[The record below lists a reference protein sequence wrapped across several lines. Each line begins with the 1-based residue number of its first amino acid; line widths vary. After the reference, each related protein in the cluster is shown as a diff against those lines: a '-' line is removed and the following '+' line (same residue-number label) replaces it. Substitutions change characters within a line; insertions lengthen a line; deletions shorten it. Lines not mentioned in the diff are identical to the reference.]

1 MITKALGGDRI
12 NSGKEMDVHMHS
24 FATSRHNVTKITR
37 TSQSVGTIVPIY
49 QRLLLKDNKIELDLN
64 ASCFTNPTEGPAF
77 AEYDL
82 HINVFSAPLR
92 LYNANLAINLL
103 NEGDKMEDIK
113 FPLIK
118 FVADK
123 IDWTKSPNNQQ
134 IGSSCIH
141 QYLGT
146 RGLGDALTPETQPT
160 VTRYRNANPLLMY
173 VDCCAN
179 YYTNKPEGIG
189 YVIHNTAVTKDIY
202 NIQVYEQGTY
212 IGLLRG
218 PDDEPDSYIL
228 DERTEFYINHE
239 PSTDFEYQKII
250 LIFDNDEKIPAWKV
264 MGTSIPASETVYWL
278 WYPKEAYV
286 GRGVKQWVY
295 EDVSDNSKPQ
305 LYEFPLG
312 NINKM
317 RRKILSSAEQTTPFI
332 IDENSDAPYG
342 LSLRKEGN
350 VWSKTTNQEGL
361 ILACYNSDIFN
372 NWLDTESIDAINER
386 TKMVIEGG
394 GITYQAFLMTEK
406 LFSYETRI
414 EMAGNTIDDWE
425 EAAYGTKSKRPAV
438 KPIFEGGLSKTITFD
453 PVVSTAPAEGQPTG
467 TIVGKGIMG
476 NKHHGGK
483 IHVQVDEA
491 SYVMVL
497 AHIVP
502 KLDYYQGN
510 DWAGDLQTMEDLH
523 NPNKDK
529 LGYQD
534 LPTDWMATWDTK
546 IAPDGTITYYS
557 MGKQL
562 SWTQYQTAFNED
574 YGHFADRASEG
585 WMVNGRDYEADQTT
599 RRIADATAYI
609 DPAKWN
615 DIFAVKA
622 RSAMNYRMQYY
633 IGAKVEIL
641 MSANQIPGL

>member
-12 NSGKEMDVHMHS
+12 NSGKEMDVHLHG
-24 FATSRHNVTKITR
+24 FATSRHNITKITR

-64 ASCFTNPTEGPAF
+64 ASCFTNPTIGPAF

-146 RGLGDALTPETQPT
+146 RGIGDAVDPATQPT

-189 YVIHNTAVTKDIY
+189 YVIHNTAQIE
-202 NIQVYEQGTY
+202 NIISIDVFEDEGGWVFKGVLPQGGNTPY
-212 IGLLRG
+212 TVIEETG
-218 PDDEPDSYIL
+218 I
-228 DERTEFYINHE
+228 FVNHE
-239 PSTDFEYQKII
+239 IDPNFDWLKVIFTTSVGEKNGDELFISKVAQTTSQYRFYTPKMEYLGITI
-250 LIFDNDEKIPAWKV
+250 NGWEYR
-264 MGTSIPASETVYWL
+264 T
-278 WYPKEAYV
+278 
-286 GRGVKQWVY
+286 
-295 EDVSDNSKPQ
+295 VSDGIEPQ
-305 LYEFPLG
+305 LFEFPLG

-317 RRKILSSAEQTTPFI
+317 RRKILASAELTTPFI
-332 IDENSDAPYG
+332 IDDTSDAPYG
-342 LSLRKEGN
+342 LSLRKEGDI
-350 VWSKTTNQEGL
+350 WSKTTNQEGL
-361 ILACYNSDIFN
+361 MLACYNSDIFN
-372 NWLDTESIDAINER
+372 NWLDTESIDAIDER
-386 TKMVIEGG
+386 TKMMVEGG

-453 PVVSTAPAEGQPTG
+453 PVVSTAPGTDEPTG
-467 TIVGKGIMG
+467 TIVGKGVMG
-476 NKHHGGK
+476 PKHHGGK
-483 IHVQVDEA
+483 VHVQVDEA

-502 KLDYYQGN
+502 RLDYYQGN
-510 DWAGDLQTMEDLH
+510 DWAGDIFTMEDLH

-546 IAPDGTITYYS
+546 INAAGQITYYT

-574 YGHFADRASEG
+574 YGHFADRDQEG
-585 WMVNGRDYEADQTT
+585 WMVNGRDYESDPTT
-599 RRIADATAYI
+599 RRISDATAYI

-615 DIFAVKA
+615 DIFAYKS
-622 RSAMNYRMQYY
+622 RDAMNYRMQYY
-633 IGAKVEIL
+633 IGAKIEML